1 MGRSKEKDGEEEVG
15 VSTGTW
21 GVAFELRLG
30 KVGAPNQL
38 TIFRS
43 KTGEGQTVISAKL
56 LCFGGQSLC
65 RV

>member
-1 MGRSKEKDGEEEVG
+1 MC
-15 VSTGTW
+15 TGAW
-21 GVAFELRLG
+21 GVAFELSLG

-56 LCFGGQSLC
+56 LCYGGQSLC